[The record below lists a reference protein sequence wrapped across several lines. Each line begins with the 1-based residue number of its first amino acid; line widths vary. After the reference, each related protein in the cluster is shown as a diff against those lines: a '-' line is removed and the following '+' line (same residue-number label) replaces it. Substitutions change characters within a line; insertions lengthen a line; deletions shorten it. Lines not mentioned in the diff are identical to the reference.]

1 MIFERMEDTKT
12 ELVVTVFP
20 SRSHVTPPSYEFQVL
35 LGDTVA
41 TPPSCY
47 AVSGWL

>member
-1 MIFERMEDTKT
+1 MKCPGVIILSHMNFERMEDTKT

-35 LGDTVA
+35 LG
-41 TPPSCY
+41 
-47 AVSGWL
+47 